1 MGKLRYEYN
10 LGEIERGES
19 IEDQAVAEDQLK
31 ELAEWQKQVGQ
42 RIRIQERESE
52 GGTKWIKGLPSRNK
66 GGADEK
72 KEMNEGG
79 TEKEKEKKTQ
89 ENNSWQGWQDWSE
102 WKKEPK
108 KTEESSMARGKKRA
122 RSAEWRIE
130 KYNASY

>member
-66 GGADEK
+66 GGAE
-72 KEMNEGG
+72 EM
-79 TEKEKEKKTQ
+79 Q
-89 ENNSWQGWQDWSE
+89 ENNSWQGWQDRPE

-108 KTEESSMARGKKRA
+108 QTEESIMARGKKRA
-122 RSAEWRIE
+122 RSAEW
-130 KYNASY
+130 